1 MHGVRRAV
9 AAPIRGLS
17 VVAAAGAIAALTGG
31 AVAGAARIPAAGAGA
46 SPAVSSS
53 QADHW
58 GWYFGSKVGH
68 EGDKQLSPTAIKL
81 PDPVVQVGSSNSTEY
96 ALLSNGTVW
105 SWGQGSNGQLGNG
118 TTGESFTKAVQV
130 QFPAGVQI
138 AFLATDAMP
147 FNTALAV
154 DTKGR
159 AWGWGDNHGGE
170 LCLGNKKSYDVPQE
184 LPLTDVTA
192 LAGADG
198 HGVYDS
204 QGTVYSC
211 GLNAY
216 GVLGDGSGSPS
227 TVPVRV
233 SGLPSGQVTALYS
246 GWENA
251 GALLSNGTYYDWGY
265 NGQGQLG
272 DGKPGRSSDVP
283 YQVKLPGSSPVTTVA
298 QGGSTPNNGQ
308 TVVELEDGALYAWG
322 NDEYSQLGD
331 GKTGEQ
337 ASPEQVFPPS
347 GVSYAELASGGA
359 TSYGITSSGDV
370 YAWGYNMEGE
380 VGDGSTKTATSP
392 VEVDTG
398 ASLISSTAGNVTV
411 ARGDGF

>member
-1 MHGVRRAV
+1 M
-9 AAPIRGLS
+9 
-17 VVAAAGAIAALTGG
+17 AAAGVVAALTGG
-31 AVAGAARIPAAGAGA
+31 GVAGAARIPVAGTGT
-46 SPAVSSS
+46 SPAVSSA

-58 GWYFGSKVGH
+58 GWFFGSKISH
-68 EGDKQLSPTAIKL
+68 DGDKKLNPTAIQL
-81 PDPVVQVGSSNSTEY
+81 PDPVVQLGTSNSTQY

-105 SWGQGSNGQLGNG
+105 SWGQGSDGQLGNG

-138 AFLATDAMP
+138 SFLATDAMP

-159 AWGWGDNHGGE
+159 AWGWGDNHEGE
-170 LCLGNKKSYDVPQE
+170 LCLGNKRSYDVPQE

-211 GLNAY
+211 GLNAD
-216 GVLGDGSGSPS
+216 GVLGDGSGNPS

-233 SGLPSGQVTALYS
+233 SGLPTGQVTALYS
-246 GWENA
+246 AWENA

-265 NGQGQLG
+265 NDQGQVG
-272 DGKPGRSSDVP
+272 DGKTGRSSDVP
-283 YQVKLPGSSPVTTVA
+283 YEVRLPTSSPVTKVA
-298 QGGSTPNNGQ
+298 EGGSTPQNGQ
-308 TVVELEDGALYAWG
+308 TIVELANGELYAWG

-331 GKTGEQ
+331 GRTGVQ
-337 ASPEQVFPPS
+337 PSPEEVFAPA

-359 TSYGITSSGDV
+359 TTYGITSSGAV
-370 YAWGYNMEGE
+370 YAWGYNKEGQ
-380 VGDGSTKTATSP
+380 VGDGTTKTAVTP
-392 VEVDTG
+392 VEVDSG
-398 ASLISSTAGNVTV
+398 ASLISSTAGDVTV

>member
-1 MHGVRRAV
+1 MHGLRRAA

-17 VVAAAGAIAALTGG
+17 VVAVAGAIAALTGG
-31 AVAGAARIPAAGAGA
+31 AVAGAARIPAAGAGTH
-46 SPAVSSS
+46 PAVSSS

-58 GWYFGSKVGH
+58 GWFFGSKVRH
-68 EGDKQLSPTAIKL
+68 DGDKNLKPTAIQL
-81 PDPVVQVGSSNSTEY
+81 PSPVVQVGSSNSTEY

-105 SWGQGSNGQLGNG
+105 SWGQGSDGQLGNG
-118 TTGESFTKAVQV
+118 TTGDSFTKAVQV

-159 AWGWGDNHGGE
+159 AWGWGDNKDGE
-170 LCLGNKKSYDVPQE
+170 LCLGNKRSYDVPQE
-184 LPLTDVTA
+184 LPLTDVTT

-211 GLNAY
+211 GLNDD
-216 GVLGDGSGSPS
+216 GVLGDGSSNPS

-233 SGLPSGQVTALYS
+233 SGLPTGQVTAVYS
-246 GWENA
+246 AWQNA
-251 GALLSNGTYYDWGY
+251 GALLSDGTYYDWGY
-265 NGQGQLG
+265 NEQGQLG
-272 DGKPGRSSDVP
+272 DGKTGRSSNVP
-283 YQVKLPGSSPVTTVA
+283 YQVKLPTSSPVAKVA
-298 QGGSTPNNGQ
+298 QGGSTPSNGQ
-308 TVVELEDGALYAWG
+308 TVVELENGELYAWG
-322 NDEYSQLGD
+322 DDEDSQLGD
-331 GKTGEQ
+331 GKSDVQ
-337 ASPEQVFPPS
+337 LSPEQVFPPS

-370 YAWGYNMEGE
+370 YAWGYNGQGQ
-380 VGDGSTKTATSP
+380 VGDGGTKTATSP
-392 VEVDTG
+392 VKVDTG

-411 ARGDGF
+411 ARSNGF